1 MSRKESQAR
10 KQAIADIKEDLK
22 KEGKSFIGYIRELDP
37 VMFSL
42 SRSYIKAQNANSWCI
57 SNWAGL

>member
-10 KQAIADIKEDLK
+10 EQAIADIKEDLK
-22 KEGKSFIGYIRELDP
+22 KEGKSFIGYIQELDP

-42 SRSYIKAQNANSWCI
+42 SRSYIKAQSTNSWCI
-57 SNWAGL
+57 SNWARL